1 MQYRFFDIESLS
13 SVFTLA
19 SYDSHKEHIRV
30 YILLGEN
37 EVKPLPHTKNGEV
50 DPTFVANV
58 TEWIHNKNK
67 ENFAHGT
74 VEIIDLSTEE
84 GGRTL
89 SKEFGYVSPYNKNV
103 KIRLRNPVGI
113 RNEKTNETM
122 VYRNGIDLDG
132 TFWKLVAD
140 TDREYNPDEHYYI
153 LGYNSLN
160 YDTTMLALFFHE
172 AWTVAPTRDEKGQEY
187 IIYAPPT
194 AGDMRWYNDQL
205 FTDKYK
211 RQMPSYLFTAEEA
224 DYDDSRNFNDP
235 RYEIRRSLLR
245 TGRYIDV
252 ARLNEKQRRVSL
264 KRLLGAIG
272 CQILESD
279 KLGPG
284 RDTIDTDEDLFELI
298 AYNVSDVVNLRTLFE
313 TNLYHSQFE
322 LKRGM
327 LDTYPEL
334 VYLPDKKTGKITR
347 DPSRVRSNR
356 LYTDSTSQQFA
367 SRALCPDGTL
377 HDAETVSFMYPAKTK
392 IGETNLSEP
401 YDVVEASRQFF
412 INEVLPHVPDEDKDA
427 RLAEFDNVY
436 AYYTDVRGN
445 NFDESKD
452 YQAKYTQN
460 PNEDLKKPDGTARDY
475 ITSVSDIQKR
485 PNCIR
490 YIGEDGKPTSCY
502 VVFSIG
508 GIHGAEFNQALYEAD
523 QRDYEFAKLNL
534 QLMKNTYGEADGQG
548 IMNDEGIETFI
559 PGPVAAYR
567 DLPEKTAPI
576 PLVFPDGKQHFLK
589 EFVETRLSKGSKN
602 RPGHGTWNKEIAPPP
617 ELFVQKS
624 DGSTEL
630 NKRYTFTSFAKTNHE
645 DFTSYYPNLLR
656 MMDVFANPEIE
667 GDRYGEIFEGKQ
679 SYNKI
684 RKDPSLTQKER
695 DIANLKRDGIK
706 LILNTAS
713 GAGDSTFDNPVRM
726 NNNIKAMR
734 IIGQNF
740 TWRIAQAQAIRGA
753 RVISTNTDGIYTVLD
768 AEVNN
773 RILEHESGRIN
784 VEIEP
789 EEVYLISKDSNNRI
803 EYVHDKY
810 GQPQIISAS
819 GGDLACWNGPDTSKS
834 LAHPAIVDRI
844 LCFYLMTIA
853 DAFGQDALAQP
864 FDDFLGMHLLREAVK
879 EGDIVKR
886 LLLFQN
892 VVVSNANSYSYLYGV
907 DENNQVINL
916 QKDNRVFYMKPDYEL
931 INGQPGD
938 VLLRLRKAVGK
949 KITPAQKATRARENQ
964 CSIGNIPIIDDPV
977 ALQILRA
984 QGVDIEFM
992 RHDDG
997 PREAALEKVNSI
1009 DPDWPVLV
1017 MNHALLGADEDLL
1030 QNILYGLDLNIYLEL
1045 VHDTYESSWRNTI
1058 PQN

>member
-19 SYDSHKEHIRV
+19 SYDSTKEHVRI
-30 YILLGEN
+30 YILLGED
-37 EVKPLPHTKNGEV
+37 KIQPLPHKKNGEV
-50 DPTFVANV
+50 DPHFVTQV

-74 VEIIDLSTEE
+74 VEVIDLSTEE
-84 GGRTL
+84 GGRVL
-89 SKEFGYVSPYNKNV
+89 SKEFGYVSPYNKKV
-103 KIRLRNPVGI
+103 YIQLRRPAWLY
-113 RNEKTNETM
+113 NEKTQQWDS
-122 VYRNGIDLDG
+122 YPKGKSIKGD
-132 TFWKLVAD
+132 FWRLRAD
-140 TDREYNPDEHYYI
+140 TDSDYDPDTDYYI
-153 LGYNSLN
+153 MGYNSLN

-172 AWTVAPTRDEKGQEY
+172 AWTVSSTRDKNNNEY
-187 IIYAPPT
+187 LIYDPPT
-194 AGDMRWYNDQL
+194 AGTMRTYNDRL
-205 FTDKYK
+205 FDERYK
-211 RQMPSYLFTAEEA
+211 KQMPSYLFTDEFAEYE
-224 DYDDSRNFNDP
+224 DTRNFNDP
-235 RYEIRRSLLR
+235 RYEIRRHMLR

-284 RDTIDTDEDLFELI
+284 RDTIETDEDLFELI

-322 LKRGM
+322 LKHGM

-334 VYLPDKKTGKITR
+334 VYLPDKDTGEIKR
-347 DPSRVRSNR
+347 DPSRVRNNR
-356 LYTDSTSQQFA
+356 LYADSTSQQFA

-377 HDAETVSFMYPAKTK
+377 HDAETVSFMYPAETK

-412 INEVLPHVPDEDKDA
+412 IDEVLPHVPDEDKEA

-452 YQAKYTQN
+452 YQAQYRQD
-460 PNEDLKKPDGTARDY
+460 PNGNLTKADGTSRDY
-475 ITSVSDIQKR
+475 IANVADIPKR

-534 QLMKNTYGEADGQG
+534 QLMKDTYGEADGQG

-567 DLPEKTAPI
+567 ALPEKTAPI
-576 PLVFPDGKQHFLK
+576 PLDFPDGKQHFLK

-602 RPGHGTWNKEIAPPP
+602 RPGHGTWKKEIAPPP

-684 RKDPSLTQKER
+684 RKDPSLTQEER

-740 TWRIAQAQAIRGA
+740 TWRIAQAQAVKGA

-768 AEVNN
+768 ADVNN

-803 EYVHDKY
+803 EYTHDKY
-810 GQPQIISAS
+810 GQPKIISAS
-819 GGDLACWNGPDTSKS
+819 GGDLACWNGPDPSKS

-853 DAFGQDALAQP
+853 DAFGQDALTQP

-879 EGDIVKR
+879 EGDIIKR

-892 VVVSNANSYSYLYGV
+892 VVVSNPNSYTYLYGV
-907 DENNQVINL
+907 DENDEVINL

-931 INGQPGD
+931 VNTQPGD

-949 KITPAQKATRARENQ
+949 KITPAQKATRARENN
-964 CSIGNIPIIDDPV
+964 CSVGNIPIIDDPIAV
-977 ALQILRA
+977 EILKA
-984 QGVDIEFM
+984 QGVDIEAM
-992 RHDDG
+992 RNDDG
-997 PREAALEKVNSI
+997 PREAVLEKVNSI
-1009 DPDWPVLV
+1009 DPEWPVLV
-1017 MNHALLGADEDLL
+1017 MNHALLGADEELL
-1030 QNILYGLDLNIYLEL
+1030 QSILYGLDLNIYLQL
-1045 VHDTYESSWRNTI
+1045 VHDAYETSWRNVV